1 MSENLRI
8 VLPQWQGGMNQNYRI
23 GSKILEAIVPESSQ
37 TPTLH
42 IPVSNVA
49 ETENDKIDAEKT
61 LLKQMQVTFDT
72 LQLKQPKRVITLG
85 GDCSISEAPFD
96 YLHGQYPDKFGVIWL
111 DAHPDISDP
120 KTSHHIHE
128 MVVAN
133 LLHKGAEK
141 FNQQVKN
148 PIQPNQV
155 LMAGLQY
162 EQLRTM
168 DQKVKDLN
176 LSYVTP
182 SKLVNNS
189 DKVIEW
195 LKVNEIKHIAIH
207 LDLDVLD
214 PDDFRS
220 ILPAEPGMD
229 RSQFGAA
236 IGTMKLEAV
245 IRLLQDIGS
254 VSDLVGLSL
263 AEHMPWDAINLH
275 NGLAKLSIFK

>member
-1 MSENLRI
+1 MTENLRI
-8 VLPQWQGGMNQNYRI
+8 VLQQWQGGMNQNYRM
-23 GSKILEAIVPESSQ
+23 GGKILEAIVPESQ
-37 TPTLH
+37 KTPTIH
-42 IPVSNVA
+42 IPVSNEV
-49 ETENDKIDAEKT
+49 EIENNKIDAETT
-61 LLKQMQVTFDT
+61 LLKQMEVTFDT
-72 LQLKQPKRVITLG
+72 LQLKHPKRVITLG

-96 YLHGQYPDKFGVIWL
+96 YLHGQYPDNFGIIWL

-120 KTSHHIHE
+120 TTSHHIHE
-128 MVVAN
+128 MVLAD

-148 PIQPNQV
+148 PVQPEQI

-162 EQLRTM
+162 DQLRPM
-168 DQKVKDLN
+168 DRMVKDLN

-182 SKLVNNS
+182 DKLAKKS
-189 DKVIEW
+189 DNVIDW
-195 LKVNEIKHIAIH
+195 LKNENIQHVAIH

-220 ILPAEPGMD
+220 ILPAEPGLD

-236 IGTMKLEAV
+236 IGSMKLAAV
-245 IRLLQDIGS
+245 IRLLQDIGTAT
-254 VSDLVGLSL
+254 DLVGLSL

-275 NGLAKLSIFK
+275 NGLAKLPIFD

>member
-1 MSENLRI
+1 MTENLRI
-8 VLPQWQGGMNQNYRI
+8 VLPQWQGGMNQNYRM
-23 GSKILEAIVPESSQ
+23 GSKILEAIVPESQ
-37 TPTLH
+37 KTPTIH
-42 IPVSNVA
+42 IPISNEV
-49 ETENDKIDAEKT
+49 ESENNKIDAETT
-61 LLKQMQVTFDT
+61 LLKQMEVTFDT
-72 LQLKQPKRVITLG
+72 LQLKHPKRVITLG

-96 YLHGQYPDKFGVIWL
+96 YLHGQYPDNFGIIWL

-120 KTSHHIHE
+120 TTSHHIHE
-128 MVVAN
+128 MVLAN

-148 PIQPNQV
+148 PVQPKQI

-162 EQLRTM
+162 DQLRPM
-168 DQKVKDLN
+168 DRMVKDLN

-182 SKLVNNS
+182 DKLAKKS
-189 DKVIEW
+189 DNVIDW
-195 LKVNEIKHIAIH
+195 LKNENIRHVAIH

-220 ILPAEPGMD
+220 ILPAEPGLD

-236 IGTMKLEAV
+236 IGSMKLVAV
-245 IRLLQDIGS
+245 IRLLQDIGTAT
-254 VSDLVGLSL
+254 DLVGLSL

-275 NGLAKLSIFK
+275 NGLAKLPIFD

>member
-42 IPVSNVA
+42 IPVSNAA
-49 ETENDKIDAEKT
+49 ETENEKIDAEKT

-96 YLHGQYPDKFGVIWL
+96 YLHGQYPDNFGMIWL

-133 LLHKGAEK
+133 LLHKGAEN
-141 FNQQVKN
+141 FNRQVKN
-148 PIQPNQV
+148 PLKPNQV

-182 SKLVNNS
+182 SVLVNNS

-195 LKVNEIKHIAIH
+195 LKVNEIKHVAIH

-220 ILPAEPGMD
+220 ILPAEPGIN

-236 IGTMKLEAV
+236 IGTMKLAAV
-245 IRLLQDIGS
+245 IRLLQDVGS
-254 VSDLVGLSL
+254 
-263 AEHMPWDAINLH
+263 
-275 NGLAKLSIFK
+275 